1 MEKNTTENS
10 QITKKVFF
18 CEKCDYNCFRSSD
31 FKKHLQS
38 IKHNTTKY
46 NQKFSIFVHAVKHFL
61 IEDHYIT
68 INGLVNI

>member
-1 MEKNTTENS
+1 VKNATTIALGLVILKNIYKALNII
-10 QITKKVFF
+10 QP
-18 CEKCDYNCFRSSD
+18 N
-31 FKKHLQS
+31 
-38 IKHNTTKY
+38 Y